1 MTPASKQWSMLIANY
16 ITHAATNVHLCK
28 SRKKLKKI
36 SHKLV
41 VEPITELIT
50 TKQHQSRMLQQ
61 AWCTIYGLTTLL
73 MLGSA
78 GPRRLQPH
86 GVDQAWRLPIGAS
99 HGRTLED
106 MTP

>member
-50 TKQHQSRMLQQ
+50 TK
-61 AWCTIYGLTTLL
+61 
-73 MLGSA
+73 
-78 GPRRLQPH
+78 
-86 GVDQAWRLPIGAS
+86 
-99 HGRTLED
+99 
-106 MTP
+106 